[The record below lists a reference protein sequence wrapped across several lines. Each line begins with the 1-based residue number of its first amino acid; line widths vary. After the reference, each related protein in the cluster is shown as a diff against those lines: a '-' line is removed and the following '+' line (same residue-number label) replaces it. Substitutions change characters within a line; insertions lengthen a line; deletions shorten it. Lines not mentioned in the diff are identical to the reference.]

1 VRVETAYNRMLGL
14 LGAWV
19 RDVQLGA
26 EGTVVTVVLRRRR
39 AVCAGCGARRGLQIH
54 DRRVKRWRHLDLGGC
69 RCVIECELRRVRC
82 AGCRCLGLEAVAWAR
97 PDAPYTRDFDDLA
110 AWLAQQINKTQIT
123 RLLRIG
129 WASVGEI
136 VARVVA
142 GRGPPGRPGDAR
154 RRRDLTR
161 RRSPLPDV
169 RR

>member
-1 VRVETAYNRMLGL
+1 V
-14 LGAWV
+14 
-19 RDVQLGA
+19 
-26 EGTVVTVVLRRRR
+26 
-39 AVCAGCGARRGLQIH
+39 
-54 DRRVKRWRHLDLGGC
+54 
-69 RCVIECELRRVRC
+69 
-82 AGCRCLGLEAVAWAR
+82 
-97 PDAPYTRDFDDLA
+97 DAPYTRDFDDLA

-142 GRGPPGRPGDAR
+142 GRGPLGRPGDAR